1 MGVHVKIDLANL
13 DKKIRPEAFLK
24 ARRIVANES
33 LAAMDKY
40 VPYLEGNLSKQV
52 YIAID
57 GSKIVYTMPYAKA
70 QFYGLV
76 GPKPGYPVK
85 HWTTAT
91 HKLATKRWDLAVKGN
106 KEDMKKIMDSY
117 VKAMKWTND
126 N

>member
-1 MGVHVKIDLANL
+1 MVVKVKVNL
-13 DKKIRPEAFLK
+13 DALKRKTSSQALLK

-76 GPKPGYPVK
+76 GPKPGYSV
-85 HWTTAT
+85 HHYTTAT
-91 HKLATKRWDLAVKGN
+91 HKLASKRWDLKLKGSKDDMEKVKSAFIKGIEWN
-106 KEDMKKIMDSY
+106 VS
-117 VKAMKWTND
+117 
-126 N
+126 